1 MKKFLGATLSLF
13 LVAGCGSAENAGET
27 ARADSPT
34 PLTTTAKQTTKPKP
48 TPSVDNRNPVVGEV
62 KSCSSI
68 RFHSKPTQDL
78 IINCLDGAQ
87 GFNVGAIEGPAIIN
101 VWGSW
106 CPPCVKEIPIFVDF
120 YSNLDPSVQLVGID
134 FQDGPRFAVE
144 PFIVKSGMTWPNLA
158 DQSGAVRAYFG
169 SNVPVTWFINADNNV
184 AYKKFGPVESL
195 SELQSLSKKY
205 LGIS

>member
-1 MKKFLGATLSLF
+1 MKKFLGVAFSLL
-13 LVAGCGSAENAGET
+13 LVAGCGSAEQAVET
-27 ARADSPT
+27 PQENSPT
-34 PLTTTAKQTTKPKP
+34 PLASAANQSAQPEATQRARK
-48 TPSVDNRNPVVGEV
+48 SLPVKGEIA
-62 KSCSSI
+62 SCSSI
-68 RFHSKPTQDL
+68 RFHSKPTKDL
-78 IINCLDGAQ
+78 IINCLDGTQ

-120 YSNLDPSVQLVGID
+120 YSQLDPSVQLVGID

-158 DQSGAVRAYFG
+158 DQAGAVRAYFG
-169 SNVPVTWFINADNNV
+169 SNVPVTWFINADNEV

-195 SELQSLSKKY
+195 SELQSLSMKY